1 MKPEN
6 INNNHVRIMTLITV
20 MNELMANYVSDR
32 EIRFYIEQGSVKRI
46 YSGLMKNITF
56 GDLVTAIAMTRYTD
70 LNDAQCR
77 VTTFD
82 NDDMMVITII

>member
-1 MKPEN
+1 MKPEK
-6 INNNHVRIMTLITV
+6 INNNHVKIMTLIAV
-20 MNELMANYVSDR
+20 MNELMSHYVADR
-32 EIRFYIEQGSVKRI
+32 EIRFYIEHGSVKRI

-56 GDLVTAIAMTRYTD
+56 GDLVTALAMTGYTD
-70 LNDAQCR
+70 LNDAKCR